1 MTSTPRITTT
11 AAVILSLLAAG
22 ASAAGARPAED
33 PATATH
39 HTLTAVYSRPDKA
52 LIPLAPPSESS
63 RTSVPPILPAITASQ
78 LARTE
83 QAARQAAAY
92 TPPKRSQHSNA
103 DTNTYRVVSSRH
115 TTPGVVAVATPQ
127 TGFDWGDAG
136 IGAAAGFILAML
148 GLGAAL
154 VISQRRPRRSSQTT
168 ALTS

>member
-11 AAVILSLLAAG
+11 AALVLSLLAAG

-33 PATATH
+33 PATAAH
-39 HTLTAVYSRPDKA
+39 QTLTTVYSRPDKA
-52 LIPLAPPSESS
+52 LIPLASPAQSS
-63 RTSVPPILPAITASQ
+63 RTSVPPILPAIKASQ

-92 TPPKRSQHSNA
+92 APPKRSQYSNA
-103 DTNTYRVVSSRH
+103 ETNTYRVVPSRH
-115 TTPGVVAVATPQ
+115 TTPGVAAVAAPQ

-136 IGAAAGFILAML
+136 IGAAAGFTLAIL

-154 VISQRRPRRSSQTT
+154 VISRRRPPRTSHTT